1 LIEGKATAT
10 IIDCNT
16 DDGRVVYVNLDNII
30 TFASRGDEGGSE
42 IRFVG
47 GESLTV
53 ATPPEHL
60 REEGNSNPWG
70 IALTSDGAAR

>member
-1 LIEGKATAT
+1 MAT

-30 TFASRGDEGGSE
+30 TFASRGDDGGSV

-53 ATPPEHL
+53 ATPQ
-60 REEGNSNPWG
+60 S
-70 IALTSDGAAR
+70 IFSA

>member
-1 LIEGKATAT
+1 MAT

-47 GESLTV
+47 GERLTV
-53 ATPPEHL
+53 ATSPEHFL
-60 REEGNSNPWG
+60 G
-70 IALTSDGAAR
+70 IGKRKAEMKRKG

>member
-1 LIEGKATAT
+1 MAT

-16 DDGRVVYVNLDNII
+16 DDGRVIYVNLDNII
-30 TFASRGDEGGSE
+30 TFASRGDDVGGSL

-53 ATPPEHL
+53 ETPPEHFL
-60 REEGNSNPWG
+60 G
-70 IALTSDGAAR
+70 IGKRKAKIKRKS

>member
-1 LIEGKATAT
+1 MAT

-30 TFASRGDEGGSE
+30 TFASRGDEDGSE

-47 GESLTV
+47 GERLIV
-53 ATPPEHL
+53 ATSPEHFL
-60 REEGNSNPWG
+60 G
-70 IALTSDGAAR
+70 IGKRKAKIKRKG

>member
-1 LIEGKATAT
+1 MAT

-16 DDGRVVYVNLDNII
+16 DDGRVVNLDNII
-30 TFASRGDEGGSE
+30 TFASRGDEGGSV

-53 ATPPEHL
+53 ATPPEHFL
-60 REEGNSNPWG
+60 G
-70 IALTSDGAAR
+70 IGKRKEKRKG

>member
-1 LIEGKATAT
+1 MAT

-30 TFASRGDEGGSE
+30 TFASRGDEDGSE

-53 ATPPEHL
+53 ATPPEHFL
-60 REEGNSNPWG
+60 G
-70 IALTSDGAAR
+70 IGKRKGKIKRKG

>member
-1 LIEGKATAT
+1 MAT

-53 ATPPEHL
+53 ATSPEHFL
-60 REEGNSNPWG
+60 G
-70 IALTSDGAAR
+70 IGKRKGKIKRKG